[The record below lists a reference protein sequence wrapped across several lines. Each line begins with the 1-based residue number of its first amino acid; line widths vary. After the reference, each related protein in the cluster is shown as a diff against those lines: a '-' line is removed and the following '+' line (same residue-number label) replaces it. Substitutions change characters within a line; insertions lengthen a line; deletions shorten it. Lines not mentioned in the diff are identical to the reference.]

1 MSPGAGKGSLRNR
14 LLLTAAAAM
23 LVAIALAG
31 LAIAALFD
39 RHVERRAIAEANNH
53 QRTLLSAIE
62 LAANGKLKVLQQ
74 PSDPLF
80 DKPYS
85 GLYWQISKE
94 QETILRSRSLW
105 DFELAMPADDLAEGA
120 RHVHTLDGPDGAK
133 LLAVERKLVLTFS
146 NKPQNFRVTVAMDR
160 ASITKATS
168 EFSRELAVALL
179 ALATFLALASYLQVT
194 IGLQPLSRLRRDL
207 ASIRQA
213 SQTSGTGQASANRL
227 KQNVPVEVLPLV
239 NEINGLLDEQEQSLA
254 KVRASAADLAHGLK
268 TPLTALDGDIR
279 SLRSKGETRVAD
291 QIECISD
298 LMKRHINAV
307 LARARIAGARR
318 RGADSLSLRK
328 ATEDIIAV
336 AARTPNGANLS
347 YDLDME
353 PDATI
358 EMDKADYTE
367 LMGNLIENAVRY
379 AQAQVAITH
388 RRDDNGDTIMVC
400 DDGPGIDPQ
409 FREQVLRRGESLD
422 RRGQGAGLGLSI
434 VSEILESYGTQL
446 SLDRSPAG
454 GLSARFTLP
463 RPDSTRRV

>member
-1 MSPGAGKGSLRNR
+1 
-14 LLLTAAAAM
+14 
-23 LVAIALAG
+23 
-31 LAIAALFD
+31 
-39 RHVERRAIAEANNH
+39 
-53 QRTLLSAIE
+53 
-62 LAANGKLKVLQQ
+62 
-74 PSDPLF
+74 
-80 DKPYS
+80 
-85 GLYWQISKE
+85 
-94 QETILRSRSLW
+94 
-105 DFELAMPADDLAEGA
+105 
-120 RHVHTLDGPDGAK
+120 
-133 LLAVERKLVLTFS
+133 
-146 NKPQNFRVTVAMDR
+146 
-160 ASITKATS
+160 
-168 EFSRELAVALL
+168 
-179 ALATFLALASYLQVT
+179 
-194 IGLQPLSRLRRDL
+194 
-207 ASIRQA
+207 
-213 SQTSGTGQASANRL
+213 
-227 KQNVPVEVLPLV
+227 
-239 NEINGLLDEQEQSLA
+239 
-254 KVRASAADLAHGLK
+254 
-268 TPLTALDGDIR
+268 
-279 SLRSKGETRVAD
+279 
-291 QIECISD
+291 
-298 LMKRHINAV
+298 MKRHINAV

>member
-62 LAANGKLKVLQQ
+62 LDANGKLKVLQQ

-85 GLYWQISKE
+85 GLYWQVSQE
-94 QETILRSRSLW
+94 QETLLRSRSLW
-105 DFELAMPADDLAEGA
+105 DFEMAMPEDDLAEGA
-120 RHVHTLDGPDGAK
+120 RHVHTLDGPNGAR
-133 LLAVERKLVLTFS
+133 LLAVEHRLILTYK
-146 NKPQNFRVTVAMDR
+146 NKPQNYRVTVALDR

-168 EFSRELAVALL
+168 EFSRELAAALL
-179 ALATFLALASYLQVT
+179 ALAIFLALASYLQVT
-194 IGLQPLSRLRRDL
+194 IGLRPLSRLRRDL
-207 ASIRQA
+207 AGIRE
-213 SQTSGTGQASANRL
+213 TGQASTDRL
-227 KQNVPVEVLPLV
+227 KQDVPAEVLPLV
-239 NEINGLLDEQEQSLA
+239 HEINALLDEQEQSLA
-254 KVRASAADLAHGLK
+254 RVRARAADLAHGLK

-279 SLRSKGETRVAD
+279 TLRWKGETGLAD
-291 QIECISD
+291 QIECVSN

-318 RGADSLSLRK
+318 PGVASLPMRTTS
-328 ATEDIIAV
+328 EDIIAV
-336 AARTPNGANLS
+336 AARTPNGAKLS
-347 YDLDME
+347 YELDME
-353 PDATI
+353 PDAMI
-358 EMDKADYTE
+358 QMDKADYTE
-367 LMGNLIENAVRY
+367 LMGNLIENAVRF
-379 AQAQVAITH
+379 AHSQVTIAH
-388 RRDDNGDTIMVC
+388 SRNDEGDTIDVC

-434 VSEILESYGTQL
+434 VSEILESYGAQL
-446 SLDRSPAG
+446 SLGTSRAG

-463 RPDSTRRV
+463 QRHRTLQT